1 MNKCKKVIMISGKA
15 GSGKDT
21 VANIIRNM
29 GDYDVF
35 AFADNLKDY
44 VGMKYGISE
53 RLLFTQE
60 GKRQII
66 NVDDEQIS
74 VRNLLIREAEMKRNE
89 DESFW
94 SRLVI
99 YKAIE
104 TDSGVI
110 ISDFR
115 FPAEYYEMKKYF
127 EDVVTIRVNRPFE
140 MTEMVDS
147 HTEDQLENFQFDYIL
162 DNNSNIDY
170 LKHQVEIIF
179 KYFLF

>member
-35 AFADNLKDY
+35 AFADSLKDY

-60 GKRQII
+60 GKRQMI
-66 NVDDEQIS
+66 NVDDEMIS
-74 VRNLLIREAEMKRNE
+74 VRDLLIREAELKRSE

-94 SRLVI
+94 SRLLI

-104 TDSGVI
+104 TDSDII

-115 FPAEYYEMKKYF
+115 FPAEYYEIKKYF
-127 EDVVTIRVNRPFE
+127 HNVVTIRVNRPIE
-140 MTEMVDS
+140 MTEMVSS
-147 HTEDQLENFQFDYIL
+147 HTEEQLDNFQFDYIL
-162 DNNSNIDY
+162 HNNSNIDY
-170 LKHQVEIIF
+170 LKHQIDLIF
-179 KYFLF
+179 KSFLF